1 MVSGVIKE
9 KEFAHKVRLA
19 NIRLTEHMQID
30 LAHGNVADS
39 VVCRANINTS
49 LVPVHFLNYIRW
61 GHVLVL
67 ACGRVEEVE
76 QERWGRM
83 KRRKLWLISVGIFFI
98 SHCSA
103 ATASSSSAAPSVHPQ

>member
-1 MVSGVIKE
+1 MAAVVSGVIKE
-9 KEFAHKVRLA
+9 KEFAHKVGLA

-67 ACGRVEEVE
+67 ACGRVGGELGKDEEEKIVVNIG
-76 QERWGRM
+76 WYF
-83 KRRKLWLISVGIFFI
+83 LY
-98 SHCSA
+98 
-103 ATASSSSAAPSVHPQ
+103 